1 MRTGG
6 RRVDGAL
13 HLLTSGHGY
22 GDGGMRLALAIE
34 AQDRPV
40 SAADAD
46 VVVVG
51 AGPSGVASALLLAR
65 AGHRTLVL
73 DRARFPR
80 DKACGEGLM
89 PSGVAVL
96 RRLGLLDAL
105 LVGGAPRLQSVTYRM
120 LDQPLSATAA
130 FPPPPGGGPAWGLGV
145 RRLRF
150 DAVLAEALRVE
161 PGVTFAEGVRVISPQ
176 RDAQGHVTGVI
187 TEGSAIS
194 ARFVVAADGLHSPL
208 RAAAGWTSP
217 APRDGRYGLAGH
229 WRVDTR
235 DIHGITVGL
244 AGDHEW
250 YLAPVGPDELLVS
263 VLGGRHTIGAI
274 VRDYAQSAREALPL
288 LAGADPLGR
297 PLAAGLFHQRPRRV
311 AGDGLFLVGDAAGYD
326 DPTTGEGI
334 AVGLLLAERMAV
346 HLDAALAERIS
357 PGEAATAYTRDHR
370 RLWRDRRRLTR
381 LALLMAGHPRASRR
395 AISRAATRPRALQAL
410 LGVSCG
416 YWGFGRLSARD
427 WLSLAGI

>member
-1 MRTGG
+1 MGPCPFLTPGHGCGNGG
-6 RRVDGAL
+6 RRLGV
-13 HLLTSGHGY
+13 SF
-22 GDGGMRLALAIE
+22 E

-40 SAADAD
+40 SAQDPD

-73 DRARFPR
+73 DGARFPR

-105 LVGGAPRLQSVTYRM
+105 VADGAPRLHSVTYQM
-120 LDQPLSATAA
+120 LGQPFRATAA
-130 FPPPPGGGPAWGLGV
+130 FPRPPGGGPGWGLGV

-150 DAVLAEALRVE
+150 DTVLAEALRVE
-161 PGVTFAEGVRVISPQ
+161 PGVTFVEGTRVSGPQ
-176 RDAQGHVTGVI
+176 RDALSQVTGVI
-187 TEGSAIS
+187 AEGSAIR
-194 ARFVVAADGLHSPL
+194 ARCVVAADGLHSPL

-217 APRDGRYGLAGH
+217 APHHGRYGLAGH

-235 DIHGITVGL
+235 DIHGITVGF
-244 AGDHEW
+244 AGGHEW
-250 YLAPVGPDELLVS
+250 YQAPVGPEELLVS

-274 VRDYAQSAREALPL
+274 AHDYAGSARAALPL
-288 LAGADPLGR
+288 VAGADPLGG
-297 PLAAGLFHQRPRRV
+297 PLAAGLFHQRPRHV

-334 AVGLLLAERMAV
+334 AVGLLLAERLAV
-346 HLDAALAERIS
+346 HLDAALSERIS
-357 PGEAATAYTRDHR
+357 PSAAAAAYTRDHR
-370 RLWRDRRRLTR
+370 RLWTDRRRLTR
-381 LALLMAGHPRASRR
+381 LALLMAAHPRASRR
-395 AISRAATRPRALQAL
+395 AITRAATRPAALEAL
-410 LGVSCG
+410 LGVNCG

>member
-1 MRTGG
+1 
-6 RRVDGAL
+6 V
-13 HLLTSGHGY
+13 
-22 GDGGMRLALAIE
+22 RLDIAIVVQDRLVS
-34 AQDRPV
+34 AQDP
-40 SAADAD
+40 D

-65 AGHRTLVL
+65 AGHRIVVL
-73 DRARFPR
+73 DGARFPR

-96 RRLGLLDAL
+96 RRLGLLDAM
-105 LVGGAPRLQSVTYRM
+105 VADGAPRLHSVTYRM
-120 LDQPLSATAA
+120 IGRPLSTTAA
-130 FPPPPGGGPAWGLGV
+130 FPPPPGGGPGWGLGV

-150 DAVLAEALRVE
+150 DAVLAAALRVE
-161 PGVTFAEGVRVISPQ
+161 PGVTFLEGTRVTGPL
-176 RDAQGHVTGVI
+176 RDARGRVTGV
-187 TEGSAIS
+187 TSEGGALN

-235 DIHGITVGL
+235 AMHGITVAF
-244 AGDHEW
+244 AGGHEW
-250 YLAPVGPDELLVS
+250 YQAPVGPEELLVS

-274 VRDYAQSAREALPL
+274 AHDYAGSAREALPL
-288 LAGADPLGR
+288 LEGADPLDG

-334 AVGLLLAERMAV
+334 AVGLLLAERLAV
-346 HLDAALAERIS
+346 HLDAALTGRIS
-357 PGEAATAYTRDHR
+357 PGEAAVAHTSDHR
-370 RLWRDRRRLTR
+370 RLWTDRRRLTR
-381 LALLMAGHPRASRR
+381 LALLMAGHPRVSRR
-395 AISRAATRPRALQAL
+395 AITRAATRPAALEAL
-410 LGVSCG
+410 LGVNCG

-427 WLSLAGI
+427 WLSLAGF